1 MTHLP
6 RSSRR
11 LRGLPSCECKVK
23 SGAGIP
29 DAGDFEPMCRART
42 TTTATNT
49 AMMAAKI
56 AIIFISFAQ
65 RKIPLLLLLAEGAET
80 QPELNRIDPWIRRSK
95 SRVRNV
101 HVADLRADIVLG
113 AKEVQSQ
120 RGAAR
125 EIHVGRAFRNFS
137 VGEERAAADFKIR
150 SHAMLRVQHP
160 FECERIQSRA
170 IGRVR
175 FLKNPE
181 HRYSIYRILEP
192 AAKKSGPVRRGKDQ
206 SITKTDIPDAVAR
219 LAAVDA
225 VAPAGPDLPFV
236 AAFDGAGLRAD
247 RRRAEERGNE
257 EGRENVSQR
266 RVSLN
271 FFDTAVKFRCRED
284 IEILLEMRISSEPQR
299 AGSNLLVTPGEA
311 FIIYSSSAI

>member
-11 LRGLPSCECKVK
+11 LRGLPSCEFKVK

-181 HRYSIYRILEP
+181 NGNCINRVLKS
-192 AAKKSGPVRRGKDQ
+192 AAEKSRAVRRSKNP
-206 SITKTDIPDAVAR
+206 SIAQADIPDSVAR
-219 LAAVDA
+219 LAAADA
-225 VAPAGPDLPFV
+225 VASASPDLPFV
-236 AAFDGAGLRAD
+236 AAFDGASLRANC
-247 RRRAEERGNE
+247 RRTQKRGEE
-257 EGRENVSQR
+257 EGRKNVSHR
-266 RVSLN
+266 GVSLN
-271 FFDTAVKFRCRED
+271 FLD
-284 IEILLEMRISSEPQR
+284 
-299 AGSNLLVTPGEA
+299 AGIGFPVLRRYRKSARKANFCPATGA
-311 FIIYSSSAI
+311 SFIIRSSSAI